1 MSSILSSIAGIW
13 LTVII
18 ATATTFVL
26 FGILFIIILVARR
39 KVRKEEEAKAGKE
52 VNVSRRIILIQ
63 TGTQPLSN
71 MIFELKKDSPRVF
84 LTVVYDMI

>member
-1 MSSILSSIAGIW
+1 MSSILSSITGIW

-18 ATATTFVL
+18 ATATIVVL

-52 VNVSRRIILIQ
+52 VNLAELQQILDNIKSKQ
-63 TGTQPLSN
+63 QLEEEKEEET
-71 MIFELKKDSPRVF
+71 KDGE
-84 LTVVYDMI
+84 

>member
-1 MSSILSSIAGIW
+1 MSSILSSITGIW

-18 ATATTFVL
+18 ATATIVVL

-52 VNVSRRIILIQ
+52 VNLAELQQILDNIKSKQ
-63 TGTQPLSN
+63 QL
-71 MIFELKKDSPRVF
+71 EAEKKEETKDGE
-84 LTVVYDMI
+84 

>member
-1 MSSILSSIAGIW
+1 MKTMSSILSSIAGIW

-18 ATATTFVL
+18 ATATTFML

-52 VNVSRRIILIQ
+52 VNLAELQQILDNIKSKQ
-63 TGTQPLSN
+63 QLET
-71 MIFELKKDSPRVF
+71 EKKEETKDGE
-84 LTVVYDMI
+84 